1 MELPISFKVKTSNKL
16 NSSLASN
23 KPHAPMLDSQR
34 GPGNAEHRF
43 AIAVTVAD
51 NKRFK
56 KHLPKNIIPHYP
68 SSGQMMCIIGGLTEA
83 VPI

>member
-1 MELPISFKVKTSNKL
+1 MHL
-16 NSSLASN
+16 
-23 KPHAPMLDSQR
+23 MLDSQR
-34 GPGNAEHRF
+34 EPGNAEHRF

-68 SSGQMMCIIGGLTEA
+68 SSGQMMGIIGGLTEA
-83 VPI
+83 VPIWLSQLQKKSLLYTA